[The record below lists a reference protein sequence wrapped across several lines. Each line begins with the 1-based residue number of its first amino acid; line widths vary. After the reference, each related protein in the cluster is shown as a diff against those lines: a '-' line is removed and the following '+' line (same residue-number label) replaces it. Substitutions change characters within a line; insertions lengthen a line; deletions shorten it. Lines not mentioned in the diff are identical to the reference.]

1 MYADDF
7 LKLNTLGEKSFKQAT
22 IIESKPVGTEPSGK
36 KTTGTILDEAAISDG
51 AMFLISFTLM
61 LVWAIVA
68 FRLSKATFRFSNV
81 ALRPLEFWEV
91 TGDEMATIEHF
102 HQLPCRNCRYFSNNP
117 YLKCAIQPSI
127 ALTLQALNCSDY
139 CPQNEDC

>member
-7 LKLNTLGEKSFKQAT
+7 LKLNILGEKSFKQAT
-22 IIESKPVGTEPSGK
+22 IIESKSVGTEPNVK
-36 KTTGTILDEAAISDG
+36 KPNGTKFDGVAISDG
-51 AMFLISFTLM
+51 AMILIPFGLM

-81 ALRPLEFWEV
+81 ALRPLEVWEV
-91 TGDEMATIEHF
+91 TGDEMAMSEHF

-117 YLKCAIQPSI
+117 YLKCAVQPSI
-127 ALTLQALNCSDY
+127 ALTLQTLNCSDY
-139 CPQNEDC
+139 CPQNEHC